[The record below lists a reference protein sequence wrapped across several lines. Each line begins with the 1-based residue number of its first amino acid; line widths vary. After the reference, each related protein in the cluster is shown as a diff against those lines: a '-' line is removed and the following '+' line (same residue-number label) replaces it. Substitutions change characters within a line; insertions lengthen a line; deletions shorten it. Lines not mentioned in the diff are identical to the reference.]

1 MGTVRR
7 VASVLALIALVSV
20 FALRPLLADPAVVPA
35 LDGGLSDPRTLFVLP
50 LVLVALLVA
59 GLGINTLLDDDGT
72 GTQYQPVEKNSW
84 AEDEQRDGELRDDVA
99 GETERPGN
107 TAFLSG
113 QGGARD
119 RDFEIEEQPPDAEL
133 QGHLEHL
140 EAELGDDETVRHDLE
155 TLEEV
160 VEETGDEQN
169 LPARCPYEHCGAA
182 WRERG
187 IVGINTGNYELLDD
201 ETTVLCLECER
212 TVSLE

>member
-20 FALRPLLADPAVVPA
+20 FALRPLLANPAVVPA

-59 GLGINTLLDDDGT
+59 GLRINTLLDDDET
-72 GTQYQPVEKNSW
+72 GTQYQQVEKNSW
-84 AEDEQRDGELRDDVA
+84 AEDEQR
-99 GETERPGN
+99 TERPGN

-160 VEETGDEQN
+160 VEETEDEQN

-201 ETTVLCLECER
+201 GTTVLCLACER

>member
-59 GLGINTLLDDDGT
+59 GLRINTLLDDDET
-72 GTQYQPVEKNSW
+72 GTQYQQVEKNSW
-84 AEDEQRDGELRDDVA
+84 AEDEQR
-99 GETERPGN
+99 TERPGN

-160 VEETGDEQN
+160 VEETEDEQN

-201 ETTVLCLECER
+201 GTTVLCLACER

>member
-20 FALRPLLADPAVVPA
+20 FALRPLLANPAVVPT

-59 GLGINTLLDDDGT
+59 GLRINTLLDDDGT

-84 AEDEQRDGELRDDVA
+84 AEDEQR
-99 GETERPGN
+99 TERPGN

-160 VEETGDEQN
+160 VEETEGEQN

-201 ETTVLCLECER
+201 GTTVLCLACER

>member
-20 FALRPLLADPAVVPA
+20 FALRPLLANPAVVPA

-59 GLGINTLLDDDGT
+59 GLRINTLLDDDGA

-84 AEDEQRDGELRDDVA
+84 AEDEQR
-99 GETERPGN
+99 TERPGN

-160 VEETGDEQN
+160 VEETEDEQN

-201 ETTVLCLECER
+201 GTTVLCLACER

>member
-20 FALRPLLADPAVVPA
+20 FALRPLLANPAVVPA

-59 GLGINTLLDDDGT
+59 GLRINTLLDDDGA

-84 AEDEQRDGELRDDVA
+84 AEDEQWDGELRDDVA

-160 VEETGDEQN
+160 VEETEDEQN

-201 ETTVLCLECER
+201 GTTVLCFACER

>member
-20 FALRPLLADPAVVPA
+20 FALRPLLVNPAVVPA

-59 GLGINTLLDDDGT
+59 GLRINTLLDDDGT

-84 AEDEQRDGELRDDVA
+84 AEDEQR
-99 GETERPGN
+99 TERPGN

-160 VEETGDEQN
+160 VEETEDEQN
-169 LPARCPYEHCGAA
+169 LPARCPYEHCGAS

-201 ETTVLCLECER
+201 GTTVLCLACER

>member
-20 FALRPLLADPAVVPA
+20 FALRPLLVNPAVVPA

-59 GLGINTLLDDDGT
+59 GLRINTLLDDDGT

-84 AEDEQRDGELRDDVA
+84 AEDEQR
-99 GETERPGN
+99 TERPGN

-160 VEETGDEQN
+160 VEETEDEQN

-201 ETTVLCLECER
+201 GTTVLCLACER

>member
-20 FALRPLLADPAVVPA
+20 FVLRPLLANPAVVPA

-84 AEDEQRDGELRDDVA
+84 AEDEQR
-99 GETERPGN
+99 TERPGN

-160 VEETGDEQN
+160 VEETEDEQN

-182 WRERG
+182 WRERV

-201 ETTVLCLECER
+201 GTTVLCLACER

>member
-20 FALRPLLADPAVVPA
+20 FALRPLLANPAVVPA

-59 GLGINTLLDDDGT
+59 GLRINTLLDDDGA

-84 AEDEQRDGELRDDVA
+84 AEDEQR
-99 GETERPGN
+99 TERPGN

-160 VEETGDEQN
+160 VEETEDEQN

-187 IVGINTGNYELLDD
+187 IVGINTENYELLDD
-201 ETTVLCLECER
+201 GTTVLCLECER

>member
-20 FALRPLLADPAVVPA
+20 FALRPLLANPAVVPA

-59 GLGINTLLDDDGT
+59 GLRINTLLDDDGT

-84 AEDEQRDGELRDDVA
+84 AEDEQR
-99 GETERPGN
+99 TERPGN

-160 VEETGDEQN
+160 VEETEDEQS

-201 ETTVLCLECER
+201 GTTVLCLACER

>member
-20 FALRPLLADPAVVPA
+20 FALRPLLANPAVVPA
-35 LDGGLSDPRTLFVLP
+35 LDGRLSDPRTLFVLP

-59 GLGINTLLDDDGT
+59 GLRINTLLDDDGA

-84 AEDEQRDGELRDDVA
+84 AEDEQR
-99 GETERPGN
+99 TERPGN

-160 VEETGDEQN
+160 VEETEDEQN

-201 ETTVLCLECER
+201 GTTVLCLACER

>member
-20 FALRPLLADPAVVPA
+20 FALCPLLVNPAVVPA

-59 GLGINTLLDDDGT
+59 GLRFNTLLDDDRT

-84 AEDEQRDGELRDDVA
+84 AEDEQR
-99 GETERPGN
+99 TERPGN

-119 RDFEIEEQPPDAEL
+119 RDFEIEEQPPDAKL

-160 VEETGDEQN
+160 VEETEDEQN

-201 ETTVLCLECER
+201 GTTVLCLECER

>member
-59 GLGINTLLDDDGT
+59 GLRINTLLDDDGT

-160 VEETGDEQN
+160 VEETEDEQN

-201 ETTVLCLECER
+201 GTTVLCLECER

>member
-20 FALRPLLADPAVVPA
+20 FVLRPLLVNPAVVPA

-59 GLGINTLLDDDGT
+59 GLRINTLLDDDGT

-84 AEDEQRDGELRDDVA
+84 AEDEQR
-99 GETERPGN
+99 TERPGN

-160 VEETGDEQN
+160 VEETEDEQN

-201 ETTVLCLECER
+201 GTTVLCLACER